1 MARKKVTGFD
11 ADSFI
16 NSVRESAVPTYHT
29 ASDATPSA
37 SSAPPASDKKPKVKE
52 ESTTNRNRRIGEP
65 SDYLQKKISELNM
78 TEDESTYIKTY
89 IGNASFGQV
98 NRNGNPIV
106 VREDYR
112 QLIKDIFQMFGVRLN
127 MAAYVDAVLTEHFK
141 QCYPLIQGIS
151 EKCPLKF

>member
-1 MARKKVTGFD
+1 
-11 ADSFI
+11 
-16 NSVRESAVPTYHT
+16 
-29 ASDATPSA
+29 
-37 SSAPPASDKKPKVKE
+37 
-52 ESTTNRNRRIGEP
+52 
-65 SDYLQKKISELNM
+65 M
-78 TEDESTYIKTY
+78 TEDEGSYVRTY
-89 IGNASFGQV
+89 IGNTSFGQV